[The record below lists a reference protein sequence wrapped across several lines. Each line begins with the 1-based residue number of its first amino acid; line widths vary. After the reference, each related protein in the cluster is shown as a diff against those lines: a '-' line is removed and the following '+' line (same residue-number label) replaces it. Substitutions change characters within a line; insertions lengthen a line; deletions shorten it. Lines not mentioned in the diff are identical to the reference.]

1 MAQYIFVSQAFS
13 QAAVQSSH
21 ERPLF
26 NLDGHF
32 LKDALSSNSQALWY
46 SLNASKVVS
55 YGLLY
60 LILGFDLRFVEKTL
74 QMYEHMSI

>member
-32 LKDALSSNSQALWY
+32 LKDALRKFFL
-46 SLNASKVVS
+46 
-55 YGLLY
+55 
-60 LILGFDLRFVEKTL
+60 
-74 QMYEHMSI
+74 